1 MSWVG
6 GQVQKINKI
15 AARAK
20 QALVTLEKKQA
31 SVPHAPS
38 SPIPRTP
45 QDTSAPP
52 SPNMGVPFGQ
62 DPQHPKAH
70 KAEPSSPKPPYVSPK
85 SAHATTR
92 LECGPHATT
101 RLECGPPQS
110 PHVSSPKSPYVLA
123 TLCPGPAFPPLP
135 SLADIK
141 TEWVRRRLG
150 SSHALWACCSMCS
163 RRLAACTL
171 HVLSHAL

>member
-1 MSWVG
+1 MVTPGVSWVG

-85 SAHATTR
+85 S
-92 LECGPHATT
+92 PHTTT

-150 SSHALWACCSMCS
+150 SSHALWACCSMRS

-171 HVLSHAL
+171 DVLSHAL

>member
-1 MSWVG
+1 M
-6 GQVQKINKI
+6 QKINKI

-38 SPIPRTP
+38 SPIPRPP

-52 SPNMGVPFGQ
+52 SPNMGAPFGQ
-62 DPQHPKAH
+62 GPQHPKAP
-70 KAEPSSPKPPYVSPK
+70 KAEPSSPKPPYVPPK
-85 SAHATTR
+85 S
-92 LECGPHATT
+92 PHATT
-101 RLECGPPQS
+101 HLECGPPQS
-110 PHVSSPKSPYVLA
+110 PHASSPKSPYVLA

-150 SSHALWACCSMCS
+150 SSPAL
-163 RRLAACTL
+163 
-171 HVLSHAL
+171 